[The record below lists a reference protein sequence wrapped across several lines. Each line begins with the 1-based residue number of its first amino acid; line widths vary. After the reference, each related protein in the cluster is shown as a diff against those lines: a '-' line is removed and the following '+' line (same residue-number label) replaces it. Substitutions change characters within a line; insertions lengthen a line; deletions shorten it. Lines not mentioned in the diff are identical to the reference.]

1 MNLELG
7 LSLLEPIKQE
17 FGATLSW
24 ADLIIL
30 AGSTALELA
39 GNISLP
45 FCTVGRV
52 DAEDGGGWQFLYPRV
67 RFSFLV
73 ARSTLEIT
81 NHAHSVL
88 SKSHSCDNNYKHLKP
103 FSQ

>member
-30 AGSTALELA
+30 AGNTALELA

-67 RFSFLV
+67 RFSSLFLV

-81 NHAHSVL
+81 DHN
-88 SKSHSCDNNYKHLKP
+88 KNNKTL
-103 FSQ
+103 QN